1 MANTWW
7 TYVQARAGEVHQ
19 KDIAIRLGVNPTTVS
34 RWAREGAPSPEKVI
48 NFARVT
54 GRPPVEALVAAGY
67 LRADE
72 ADEAIEV
79 GTSLED
85 VDDNGLLDE
94 LRRRL
99 MLAAAYRAGS
109 PAADLV
115 TESKGLNLFV
125 THDPHDDVVVTEEVL
140 TEREL
145 PAAARRGGQS
155 EGRQRRKQ
163 QDDAAEAPE

>member
-115 TESKGLNLFV
+115 T
-125 THDPHDDVVVTEEVL
+125 DVVVTEEVL